1 MIIDGE
7 ELKSDPVSVMS
18 RLQVFL
24 KIEPFMDYKEKLRF
38 EPKKGFYCQ
47 VSETNNST
55 KCLGR
60 SKGRIYL
67 DMEPRA
73 EKFLRAYF
81 MSHNVALSKLLT
93 KLHQPIPQWLEDDL
107 SHV

>member
-7 ELKSDPVSVMS
+7 ELKADPVTVMN

-24 KIEPFMDYKEKLRF
+24 KIEPLMDYREHLRY
-38 EPKKGFYCQ
+38 EPKKGFFCQ
-47 VSETNNST
+47 VTTVNGT

-60 SKGRIYL
+60 SKGRLYEE
-67 DMEPRA
+67 METKA
-73 EKFLRAYF
+73 EKFLRSFF

-93 KLHQPIPQWLEDDL
+93 KLHQPVPLWLEEDL